1 MRVAIASTR
10 RNKRVSERT
19 NERASE
25 WVSERAQVEARERV
39 TMEPLAVSIQG
50 ACAAIGVKRSTL
62 YTLMGSRQLPSVKVG
77 KRRLILVSA
86 IRAYLE
92 RLEAN
97 AENLG
102 A

>member
-1 MRVAIASTR
+1 MAIASTR
-10 RNKRVSERT
+10 RSAPTNERVSER
-19 NERASE
+19 AL
-25 WVSERAQVEARERV
+25 VEARERV

-62 YTLMGSRQLPSVKVG
+62 YTLLGSKQIPSIKVG

-92 RLEAN
+92 RLETDADN
-97 AENLG
+97 EE
-102 A
+102 

>member
-1 MRVAIASTR
+1 MRVAITRTR
-10 RNKRVSERT
+10 RNERASERT
-19 NERASE
+19 NERA
-25 WVSERAQVEARERV
+25 SERAQVEARERV

-62 YTLMGSRQLPSVKVG
+62 YTLMGSKELPSVKVG

-102 A
+102 E